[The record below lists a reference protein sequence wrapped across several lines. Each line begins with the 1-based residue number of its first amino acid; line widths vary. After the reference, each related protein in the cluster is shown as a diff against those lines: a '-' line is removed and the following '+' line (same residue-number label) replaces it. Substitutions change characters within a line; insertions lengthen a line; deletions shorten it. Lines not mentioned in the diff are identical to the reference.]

1 MGSQKGFAPVI
12 IIIVIIAVLGIG
24 GAWFLYAKQQLFM
37 AEKGDLENILTK
49 KDADIEKLKNEKA
62 KSDQEL
68 AVLKA
73 NPLVKEAELL
83 HLKLENIET
92 DLIAIKGKVAPLED
106 TMTKIRLY
114 ADVVAALDQNLAPM
128 PPNYINGNLKMVDDR
143 IGALNDSEVTEQWGR
158 AKSGPGSGGDMRTY
172 FLIIS
177 KVIGL
182 LPY

>member
-37 AEKGDLENILTK
+37 VEKGDLENILTK

-83 HLKLENIET
+83 RLKLENIET
-92 DLIAIKGKVAPLED
+92 DLTAIKGKVAPLED

-114 ADVVAALDQNLAPM
+114 ADAVAALDQNLAPM
-128 PPNYINGNLKMVDDR
+128 PPNYIN
-143 IGALNDSEVTEQWGR
+143 
-158 AKSGPGSGGDMRTY
+158 
-172 FLIIS
+172 
-177 KVIGL
+177 
-182 LPY
+182 